1 MSQPKPKTMKPGTF
15 IIFAIAAWCLICI
28 FAWAYSSWLS
38 NRIDITKLDKTVLAN
53 GGLTNQTTYQLC
65 VREVVRGATVD
76 VFLNSDIVKTVDGA
90 RYISVQLD
98 KGDRDYTFTA
108 WQRLMYKGNERIGR
122 MSEPIV
128 LTLDTLPPTGSLSV
142 NRVPAFI
149 SSNEISLAIKAKAE
163 GADYLIVTTPGGQ
176 ETRISFSPSMKVDL
190 PVAEGGQT
198 VEMMLA
204 DKAGNR
210 SKSLYSFEVY
220 VDCTK
225 PVVHSELASNLG
237 PPSSLP
243 EGELWEDPIGS
254 DSDDEVN
261 NPFLEEVWIG
271 FDDTFHGPMEG
282 TVEAPI
288 IGNVKGKLKSLT
300 LDGRDVP
307 LNKDGSIKTR
317 ISIPV
322 HRGTMEYEVVAID
335 RAGSVGKNTIEL
347 KWGLN
352 DERADTEAE
361 PPSI

>member
-1 MSQPKPKTMKPGTF
+1 MSQPKSKTMKPGTF
-15 IIFAIAAWCLICI
+15 IILAITVWCLISVL
-28 FAWAYSSWLS
+28 AWAYYIHLPYAV
-38 NRIDITKLDKTVLAN
+38 DIAQLDKTVLAN
-53 GGLTNQTTYQLC
+53 GGLTNQTT
-65 VREVVRGATVD
+65 
-76 VFLNSDIVKTVDGA
+76 
-90 RYISVQLD
+90 
-98 KGDRDYTFTA
+98 
-108 WQRLMYKGNERIGR
+108 
-122 MSEPIV
+122 V

-149 SSNEISLAIKAKAE
+149 SSDEISLAIKAEAE

-176 ETRISFSPSMKVDL
+176 ETRIPFSPSMKVDL
-190 PVAEGGQT
+190 PVTEGGQI

-225 PVVHSELASNLG
+225 PVIHSELASNLD
-237 PPSSLP
+237 PLSSRSS
-243 EGELWEDPIGS
+243 GELWDDPIGS

-288 IGNVKGKLKSLT
+288 IGNVKGKLKSLS

-307 LNKDGSIKTR
+307 VNKDGSIKTR

-322 HRGTMEYEVVAID
+322 HRGTMEYEIVAVD
-335 RAGSVGKNTIEL
+335 RAGNVGKNTIEL
-347 KWGLN
+347 KWGM
-352 DERADTEAE
+352 AE
-361 PPSI
+361 DSSESDDAAPVP